1 MSHLCPPIPCTAS
14 ERASNRPDTFEHLYY
29 FDGAEL
35 IPAVLE
41 KEGETECSIYD
52 QEGRLLGVVRE
63 EDGVGYFF
71 RPEQLS

>member
-1 MSHLCPPIPCTAS
+1 MTRRGGFWVWCGRRTVS
-14 ERASNRPDTFEHLYY
+14 DTFDHLYY

>member
-1 MSHLCPPIPCTAS
+1 MYRQWNA
-14 ERASNRPDTFEHLYY
+14 ASNRPDTFDHLYY

>member
-1 MSHLCPPIPCTAS
+1 MPPSGKMCIRDS
-14 ERASNRPDTFEHLYY
+14 LYY

-52 QEGRLLGVVRE
+52 QEGRLLGVDVYKR
-63 EDGVGYFF
+63 
-71 RPEQLS
+71 QLSS